1 MNTQAT
7 NNMVFEFKAGK
18 SGVWYA
24 KAENDEFTI
33 SIRTRAWDEKSK
45 RTRLYVA
52 GEEPVD
58 FTAAYEADRADGGPQ
73 PRGQRPEVDKLFD
86 ALNRQV
92 VKNQK
97 KVALEAVASIPA
109 LAELIED
116 CKMTFSKKAGCSCGC
131 SPAFI
136 LDQTIMVPTD
146 MGARFVS
153 SIAIEKKPAA
163 E

>member
-1 MNTQAT
+1 
-7 NNMVFEFKAGK
+7 
-18 SGVWYA
+18 
-24 KAENDEFTI
+24 
-33 SIRTRAWDEKSK
+33 
-45 RTRLYVA
+45 VA

-86 ALNRQV
+86 QLNRQV

-97 KVALEAVASIPA
+97 KVALAAIAKIPA

-153 SIAIEKKPAA
+153 SIAIEKKQIN
-163 E
+163 